1 MVSDGELLRNDSTK
15 ERGNVVIPVSG
26 NTNELRLTG
35 LTLRVY
41 HIIAVLKISDDA
53 CSVVVTHP

>member
-1 MVSDGELLRNDSTK
+1 M
-15 ERGNVVIPVSG
+15 VIPVYV

-35 LTLRVY
+35 VTIRVK

-53 CSVVVTHP
+53 CSGDAPHRTLV